1 MYEGQA
7 MTAGSPNVDRVLYN
21 DLVQIVPLVQSFIDR
36 KENSSFSRRGSV
48 IYTKTPSRD
57 SKKKDDS
64 RNKNAVKSTHRKK
77 QSDKKHGLPHQLS
90 ASSVNMAAKQD
101 TQELRVLREELEDL
115 RRKLVEK
122 DELLK
127 SAEASKNQKSSLQS
141 QVDEL
146 KHCVAKKDSVIKT
159 TQQQLNDAKIQ
170 LADKQASLE
179 KLQWEAKTSD
189 QKVEKLREELNSTH
203 SQVSSLMLL
212 FEGLSKDQP
221 IAPAV
226 DYDTEPLCLEC
237 LPEIDDMEESEMQ
250 KMEEATQ
257 AYLAALAIAKET
269 QDEESLAAA
278 ARARLHLQSFVFKSG
293 VWTKP

>member
-7 MTAGSPNVDRVLYN
+7 MTAGSSNVDRVLYN

-90 ASSVNMAAKQD
+90 PSSVNMAAKQD

>member
-1 MYEGQA
+1 MYEGRA
-7 MTAGSPNVDRVLYN
+7 MTAGSSNLDRVLYN
-21 DLVQIVPLVQSFIDR
+21 DLVQIVPLVQSLIDR

-48 IYTKTPSRD
+48 IYTKTPPRD

-77 QSDKKHGLPHQLS
+77 QPDKRHGLPHELS
-90 ASSVNMAAKQD
+90 ASSVNLAAERD

-127 SAEASKNQKSSLQS
+127 SAEAPKNQKRSLQS
-141 QVDEL
+141 QVDDL
-146 KHCVAKKDSVIKT
+146 KLCAAKKDSVIKT

-179 KLQWEAKTSD
+179 KLQWEAKTSN
-189 QKVEKLREELNSTH
+189 QKLEKLQEELNSTQAH
-203 SQVSSLMLL
+203 VSSLMLL
-212 FEGLSKDQP
+212 FEGLLKDRP

-226 DYDTEPLCLEC
+226 DYDTKPLCFES
-237 LPEIDDMEESEMQ
+237 LPDIDDMDESEMQ
-250 KMEEATQ
+250 KMEEAMQ

-269 QDEESLAAA
+269 PDEESLAAA
-278 ARARLHLQSFVFKSG
+278 ARARLHLQSFVFKRD
-293 VWTKP
+293 V

>member
-1 MYEGQA
+1 MGKFSGFFLNFCR
-7 MTAGSPNVDRVLYN
+7 TSDSL
-21 DLVQIVPLVQSFIDR
+21 DR

-115 RRKLVEK
+115 WRKLVEK